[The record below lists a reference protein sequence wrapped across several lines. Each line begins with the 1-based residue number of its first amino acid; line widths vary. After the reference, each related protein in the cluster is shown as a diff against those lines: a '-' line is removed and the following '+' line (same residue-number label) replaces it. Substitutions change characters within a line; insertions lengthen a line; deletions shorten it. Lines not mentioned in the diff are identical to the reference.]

1 MSQTH
6 FLEIVLVSA
15 DFKHCGRDEIEEP
28 LDAELQK
35 ENLGEVTGG
44 GSGMG
49 SSNID
54 VEVKDV
60 ELGLIVIRRVLQSLA
75 VAQST
80 TINQYQPERIVHHV
94 YG

>member
-1 MSQTH
+1 MTDTF

-15 DFKHCGRDEIEEP
+15 DFTFGGRDEIEDP
-28 LDAELQK
+28 LDAELQR
-35 ENLGEVTGG
+35 EQLGEVTGG

-49 SSNID
+49 RSNID
-54 VEVKDV
+54 VEVHNL
-60 ELGLIVIRRVLQSLA
+60 EQGLLAIRRVLTSLG

-80 TINQYQPERIVHHV
+80 VINQYHPERVVHHV